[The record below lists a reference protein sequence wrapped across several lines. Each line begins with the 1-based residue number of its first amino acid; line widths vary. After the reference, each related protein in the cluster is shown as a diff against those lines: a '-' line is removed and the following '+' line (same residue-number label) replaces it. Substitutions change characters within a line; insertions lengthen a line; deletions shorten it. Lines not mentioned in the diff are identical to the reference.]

1 MEIILICPFKS
12 EVSIKTS
19 FNILKLLLKENIS
32 VSVDKSLF
40 KEFKKIE
47 ENIEINLYEDLNS
60 SADFLFCVGGDGS
73 MLKAISFLKRNQ
85 IPILGINIGRLGFL
99 TGIQKEKLNKGINFL
114 KSKNYSLVKRNLLT
128 IKINGKVNLEFPCA
142 LNEVTVSRKNTA
154 SLISIE
160 TSIDKIKLSKYWA
173 DGLII
178 ATPTGSTGYN
188 LSSGGPV
195 MLPETPSFL
204 ITPIAAHNLNVR
216 PLVIPNESIIELEVD
231 GQGTGSEHFLSLD
244 SKLIS
249 LPYKTKIIISKAS
262 FSVKTV
268 QFQKNEFYND
278 LSEKLFWG
286 LDKRN

>member
-1 MEIILICPFKS
+1 MEIILICPFKNK
-12 EVSIKTS
+12 VSIKTS
-19 FNILKLLLKENIS
+19 FNILKLLLKEKIS
-32 VSVDKSLF
+32 VRVEKSLF
-40 KEFKKIE
+40 KEFKEFE
-47 ENIEINLYEDLNS
+47 ENIEIDLYENLNS

-99 TGIQKEKLNKGINFL
+99 TGIQKEKLNKGINSL
-114 KSKNYSLVKRNLLT
+114 KSKNYSLVKRDLLT
-128 IKINGKVNLEFPCA
+128 IKINRKVNLKFPCA
-142 LNEVTVSRKNTA
+142 LNEITVSRKNTA

-160 TSIDKIKLSKYWA
+160 TSKNKIKLSKYWA

-188 LSSGGPV
+188 LSSGGPI
-195 MLPETPSFL
+195 MLPETPSIL

-231 GQGTGSEHFLSLD
+231 GQGAGSEHFLSLD

-249 LPYKTKIIISKAS
+249 IPYKTKIIISKAS

-268 QFQKNEFYND
+268 KYKKNEFYND

>member
-1 MEIILICPFKS
+1 MEIVLICPFEN

-19 FNILKLLLKENIS
+19 FDILKILLKEKIS
-32 VSVDKSLF
+32 VRVDKNLF
-40 KEFKKIE
+40 NAFKKIE
-47 ENIEINLYEDLNS
+47 KNINISVYNDFKS
-60 SADFLFCVGGDGS
+60 SVDFLFCVGGDGS
-73 MLKAISFLKRNQ
+73 MLKAVSFLKQ
-85 IPILGINIGRLGFL
+85 TQVPILGINIGRLGFL
-99 TGIQKEKLNKGINFL
+99 TGIQKENLVQGINFL
-114 KSKNYSLVKRNLLT
+114 KSKNFSLVNRELLT
-128 IKINGKVNLEFPCA
+128 LKTNLKIKLEFPYA
-142 LNEVTVSRKNTA
+142 LNEITVSRKNTA

-160 TSIDKIKLSKYWA
+160 TSINKTKLSKYWA

-188 LSSGGPV
+188 LSSGGPI
-195 MLPETPSFL
+195 MLPETPSML

-231 GQGTGSEHFLSLD
+231 GQGNGSEHFLSLD
-244 SKLIS
+244 SKLVSI
-249 LPYKTKIIISKAS
+249 PYKTKIVISKAP

-268 QFQKNEFYND
+268 QFKKNEFYSD

>member
-1 MEIILICPFKS
+1 MEVILICPFKS
-12 EVSIKTS
+12 EVSVKTS
-19 FNILKLLLKENIS
+19 FNILKLLLKEKIS
-32 VSVDKSLF
+32 VSVEKSLF

-47 ENIEINLYEDLNS
+47 ENIEINLCKDLNA

-99 TGIQKEKLNKGINFL
+99 TGIQKEELNKGINFL
-114 KSKNYSLVKRNLLT
+114 KSKNYSLVKRDLLT
-128 IKINGKVNLEFPCA
+128 IKINRKVNLEFPCA
-142 LNEVTVSRKNTA
+142 LNEITVSRKNTA

-188 LSSGGPV
+188 LSSGGPI
-195 MLPETPSFL
+195 MLPETPSIL

-216 PLVIPNESIIELEVD
+216 PLVIPNKSIIELEVD
-231 GQGTGSEHFLSLD
+231 GQGAGSEHFLSLD
-244 SKLIS
+244 SKLVSI
-249 LPYKTKIIISKAS
+249 PYKTKIIISKAS
-262 FSVKTV
+262 FNVKTV

>member
-1 MEIILICPFKS
+1 MEIVLICPFEN

-19 FNILKLLLKENIS
+19 FDILKILLKEKIS
-32 VSVDKSLF
+32 VRVDKNLF
-40 KEFKKIE
+40 NAFKKIE
-47 ENIEINLYEDLNS
+47 KNINISVYTDFKS
-60 SADFLFCVGGDGS
+60 SVDFLFCVGGDGS
-73 MLKAISFLKRNQ
+73 MLKAVSFLKQ
-85 IPILGINIGRLGFL
+85 TQVPILGINIGRLGFL
-99 TGIQKEKLNKGINFL
+99 TGIQKENLVQGINFL
-114 KSKNYSLVKRNLLT
+114 KSKNFSLVNRELLT
-128 IKINGKVNLEFPCA
+128 LKTNLKIKLEFPYA
-142 LNEVTVSRKNTA
+142 LNEITVSRKNTA

-160 TSIDKIKLSKYWA
+160 TSINKIKLSKYWA

-188 LSSGGPV
+188 LSSGGPI
-195 MLPETPSFL
+195 MLPETPSML

-231 GQGTGSEHFLSLD
+231 GQGNGSEHFLSLD
-244 SKLIS
+244 SKLVSI
-249 LPYKTKIIISKAS
+249 PYKTKIVISKAP

-268 QFQKNEFYND
+268 QFKKNEFYSD

>member
-19 FNILKLLLKENIS
+19 FNILKLLLKENIF

-114 KSKNYSLVKRNLLT
+114 KTKNYSLVKRDLLT
-128 IKINGKVNLEFPCA
+128 IKIKGKVNLEFPCA
-142 LNEVTVSRKNTA
+142 LNEITVSRKNTA

-188 LSSGGPV
+188 LSSGGPI
-195 MLPETPSFL
+195 MLPETPSIL

-249 LPYKTKIIISKAS
+249 IPYKTKIIISKAS
-262 FSVKTV
+262 FSVRTV

>member
-19 FNILKLLLKENIS
+19 FNILKLLLKEKIS

-40 KEFKKIE
+40 IEFKKIE
-47 ENIEINLYEDLNS
+47 ENIEIDLFEDLNS

-114 KSKNYSLVKRNLLT
+114 KTKNYSLVKRDLLT

-142 LNEVTVSRKNTA
+142 LNEITVSRKNTA

-188 LSSGGPV
+188 LSSGGPI
-195 MLPETPSFL
+195 MLPETPSIL

-249 LPYKTKIIISKAS
+249 IPYKTKIIISKAS
-262 FSVKTV
+262 FSVRTV

>member
-1 MEIILICPFKS
+1 MKIILICPFEN

-19 FNILKLLLKENIS
+19 FEILKLILIEKIH
-32 VSVDKSLF
+32 VSVDKNLY
-40 KEFKKIE
+40 KAFKKLDQ
-47 ENIEINLYEDLNS
+47 NIEINIYDNLNL
-60 SADFLFCVGGDGS
+60 SADFLFCIGGDGS
-73 MLKAISFLKRNQ
+73 MLKAVSFLKQNQ
-85 IPILGINIGRLGFL
+85 IPILGINIGRVGFL
-99 TGIQKEKLNKGINFL
+99 TGIQKEKLNSGIHSL
-114 KSKNYSLVKRNLLT
+114 KSKNYSLVNRDLLT
-128 IKINGKVNLEFPCA
+128 LKINRKINLEFPYA
-142 LNEVTVSRKNTA
+142 LNEITVSRKNTA
-154 SLISIE
+154 SLVSIE

-188 LSSGGPV
+188 LSSGGPI
-195 MLPETPSFL
+195 MLPETPSML

-216 PLVIPNESIIELEVD
+216 PLVIPNDSIIELKVD
-231 GQGTGSEHFLSLD
+231 GQGTGSDHFLSLD

-249 LPYKTKIIISKAS
+249 IPYKTKIIISRAS

>member
-40 KEFKKIE
+40 KELKKIE

-142 LNEVTVSRKNTA
+142 LNEITVSRKNTA

-188 LSSGGPV
+188 LSSGGPI

-249 LPYKTKIIISKAS
+249 IPYKTKIIISKAS
-262 FSVKTV
+262 FNVKTV

>member
-1 MEIILICPFKS
+1 MEIILICPFKNK
-12 EVSIKTS
+12 VSIKTS
-19 FNILKLLLKENIS
+19 FNILKLLLKEKIS
-32 VSVDKSLF
+32 VRVEKSLF
-40 KEFKKIE
+40 KEFKEFE
-47 ENIEINLYEDLNS
+47 ENIEIDLYENLNS

-99 TGIQKEKLNKGINFL
+99 TGIQKEKLKKGINSL
-114 KSKNYSLVKRNLLT
+114 KSKNYSLVKRDLLT

-142 LNEVTVSRKNTA
+142 LNEITVSRKNTA

-188 LSSGGPV
+188 LSSGGPI
-195 MLPETPSFL
+195 MLPETPSIL

-249 LPYKTKIIISKAS
+249 IPYKTKIIISKAS
-262 FSVKTV
+262 FSVRTV

>member
-1 MEIILICPFKS
+1 MEIILICPFKN

-19 FNILKLLLKENIS
+19 FDILKLLLNEKIS
-32 VSVDKSLF
+32 VSVDNDLYKSL
-40 KEFKKIE
+40 KKLNG
-47 ENIEINLYEDLNS
+47 NIEIKLYQDLNLR
-60 SADFLFCVGGDGS
+60 ADFLFCIGGDGS
-73 MLKAISFLKRNQ
+73 MLKAVSFLKQDQ
-85 IPILGINIGRLGFL
+85 IPILGINIGRIGFL
-99 TGIQKEKLNKGINFL
+99 TGIQKEKLKSGINAL
-114 KSKNYSLVKRNLLT
+114 KSKNYSLVNRDLLT
-128 IKINGKVNLEFPCA
+128 LKTNEKINLEFPYA
-142 LNEVTVSRKNTA
+142 LNEITVSRKNTA

-160 TSIDKIKLSKYWA
+160 TSINKIKLSKYWA

-188 LSSGGPV
+188 LSSGGPI
-195 MLPETPSFL
+195 MLPETPSIL

-249 LPYKTKIIISKAS
+249 IPYKTKIIVSKAS
-262 FSVKTV
+262 FIVKTV

>member
-32 VSVDKSLF
+32 LSVDKSLF

-60 SADFLFCVGGDGS
+60 PADFLFCVGGDGS

-114 KSKNYSLVKRNLLT
+114 KTKNYSLVKRDLLT

-142 LNEVTVSRKNTA
+142 LNEITVSRKNTA

-188 LSSGGPV
+188 LSSGGPI
-195 MLPETPSFL
+195 MLPETPSIL

-249 LPYKTKIIISKAS
+249 IPYKTKIIISKAS

>member
-1 MEIILICPFKS
+1 MEIILICPFEN

-19 FNILKLLLKENIS
+19 FDILKLLLKEKIS
-32 VSVDKSLF
+32 VRVDKNLF
-40 KEFKKIE
+40 KAFKKIE
-47 ENIEINLYEDLNS
+47 KNIKISVYNDLKS
-60 SADFLFCVGGDGS
+60 SADFLFCIGGDGS
-73 MLKAISFLKRNQ
+73 MLKAVSYLKQ
-85 IPILGINIGRLGFL
+85 SQVPILGINIGRLGFL
-99 TGIQKEKLNKGINFL
+99 TGIQKENLVQGINYL
-114 KSKNYSLVKRNLLT
+114 KSKNFSLVNRELLT
-128 IKINGKVNLEFPCA
+128 LKTNVKIKLEFPYA
-142 LNEVTVSRKNTA
+142 LNEITVSRKNTA

-188 LSSGGPV
+188 LSSGGPI
-195 MLPETPSFL
+195 MLPETPSML

-231 GQGTGSEHFLSLD
+231 GQGNGSEHFLSLD
-244 SKLIS
+244 SKLVSI
-249 LPYKTKIIISKAS
+249 PYKTKIVISKAP
-262 FSVKTV
+262 FNVKTV
-268 QFQKNEFYND
+268 QFKKNEFYSD

>member
-19 FNILKLLLKENIS
+19 FNILKLLLKEMIS

-40 KEFKKIE
+40 IEFKKIE
-47 ENIEINLYEDLNS
+47 ENIEIDLFEDLNS

-99 TGIQKEKLNKGINFL
+99 TGIQKEKLNKGINSL
-114 KSKNYSLVKRNLLT
+114 KSKNYSLVKRDLLT

-142 LNEVTVSRKNTA
+142 LNEITVSRKNTA

-188 LSSGGPV
+188 LSSGGPI
-195 MLPETPSFL
+195 MLPETPSIL

-231 GQGTGSEHFLSLD
+231 GQGAGSEHFLSLD

-249 LPYKTKIIISKAS
+249 IPYKTKIIISKAS

>member
-1 MEIILICPFKS
+1 MEIILTCPFKS

-19 FNILKLLLKENIS
+19 FNILKLLLRKKIS

-99 TGIQKEKLNKGINFL
+99 TGIQKEKLNKGINSL
-114 KSKNYSLVKRNLLT
+114 KSKNYSLVKRDLLT
-128 IKINGKVNLEFPCA
+128 IKINRKVNLEFPYA
-142 LNEVTVSRKNTA
+142 LNEITVSRKNTA
-154 SLISIE
+154 SLISVK

-188 LSSGGPV
+188 LSSGGPI
-195 MLPETPSFL
+195 MLPETPSIL

-249 LPYKTKIIISKAS
+249 IPYKTKIIISKAS

>member
-1 MEIILICPFKS
+1 MEIILTCPFKS

-19 FNILKLLLKENIS
+19 FDILKLLLKKKIS
-32 VSVDKSLF
+32 VSVEKNLYHA
-40 KEFKKIE
+40 FKKLE
-47 ENIEINLYEDLNS
+47 ENIEIKIYQDLSS

-73 MLKAISFLKRNQ
+73 MLKAVSFLKQNQ

-99 TGIQKEKLNKGINFL
+99 TGIQKEQLNDGINSL
-114 KSKNYSLVKRNLLT
+114 KSKNYSLVKRDLLT
-128 IKINGKVNLEFPCA
+128 LQVKNKVNLEFPYA
-142 LNEVTVSRKNTA
+142 LNEITVSRKNTA

-160 TSIDKIKLSKYWA
+160 TSINKIKLSKYWA

-188 LSSGGPV
+188 LSSGGPI
-195 MLPETPSFL
+195 MLPETPSIL

-216 PLVIPNESIIELEVD
+216 PLVIPNHSIIELKVE
-231 GQGTGSEHFLSLD
+231 GQGTSSEHFLSLD
-244 SKLIS
+244 SKLVSI
-249 LPYKTKIIISKAS
+249 PYKTKIIISKAPL
-262 FSVKTV
+262 SVKTV
-268 QFQKNEFYND
+268 QFQKNEFYTD

>member
-1 MEIILICPFKS
+1 MKIILICPFEN

-19 FNILKLLLKENIS
+19 FEILKLLLKEKIS
-32 VSVDKSLF
+32 VSVDKNLY
-40 KEFKKIE
+40 EAFKKLDR
-47 ENIEINLYEDLNS
+47 NIEINIYGDLNS
-60 SADFLFCVGGDGS
+60 SADFLFCIGGDGS
-73 MLKAISFLKRNQ
+73 MLKAVSFLKQNQ
-85 IPILGINIGRLGFL
+85 IPILGINIGRIGFL
-99 TGIQKEKLNKGINFL
+99 TGIQKEKLNNGIRSL
-114 KSKNYSLVKRNLLT
+114 KSKKYSLVNRDLLT
-128 IKINGKVNLEFPCA
+128 LKINSKINLEFPYA
-142 LNEVTVSRKNTA
+142 LNEITVSRKNTA
-154 SLISIE
+154 SLVSIE

-188 LSSGGPV
+188 LSSGGPI
-195 MLPETPSFL
+195 MLPETPSML

-216 PLVIPNESIIELEVD
+216 PLVIPNDSIIELKVD
-231 GQGTGSEHFLSLD
+231 GQGTGSDHFLSLD

-249 LPYKTKIIISKAS
+249 IPYKTKIIIKRAS

>member
-1 MEIILICPFKS
+1 MEIILICPFKNKI
-12 EVSIKTS
+12 SIKTS
-19 FNILKLLLKENIS
+19 FDILKLLLKEKLS
-32 VSVDKSLF
+32 VSVDKTLY
-40 KEFKKIE
+40 KAFKKFE
-47 ENIEINLYEDLNS
+47 QNIEVNVYEDLNS
-60 SADFLFCVGGDGS
+60 SADFLFCIGGDGS
-73 MLKAISFLKRNQ
+73 MLKAISFLKKNQ

-99 TGIQKEKLNKGINFL
+99 TGIQKEKLNKGILSL
-114 KSKNYSLVKRNLLT
+114 KSKNYSLVKRKLLT
-128 IKINGKVNLEFPCA
+128 LNINRKTNLEFPYA
-142 LNEVTVSRKNTA
+142 LNEITVSRKNTA

-160 TSIDKIKLSKYWA
+160 ASIDKIKLSKYWA

-188 LSSGGPV
+188 LSSGGPI
-195 MLPETPSFL
+195 MLPETPSIL

-216 PLVIPNESIIELEVD
+216 PLVIPNDSIIELEVD

-249 LPYKTKIIISKAS
+249 IPYKTKIIISKAL

>member
-12 EVSIKTS
+12 EISIKTS
-19 FNILKLLLKENIS
+19 FDILKLLLKENIS

-47 ENIEINLYEDLNS
+47 ENIEIDLYKDLNS

-73 MLKAISFLKRNQ
+73 MLKAISFLKQNQ

-114 KSKNYSLVKRNLLT
+114 KSKDYSLVKRDLLT

-142 LNEVTVSRKNTA
+142 LNEITVSRKNTA

-188 LSSGGPV
+188 LSSGGPI
-195 MLPETPSFL
+195 MLPETPSIL

-216 PLVIPNESIIELEVD
+216 PLVIPNKSIIELKVD

-249 LPYKTKIIISKAS
+249 IPYKTKIIISKAS
-262 FSVKTV
+262 FNVNTV

>member
-1 MEIILICPFKS
+1 MEIILICPFKNK
-12 EVSIKTS
+12 VSIKTS
-19 FNILKLLLKENIS
+19 FNILKLLLKEKIS
-32 VSVDKSLF
+32 VRVEKSLF
-40 KEFKKIE
+40 KEFKEFE
-47 ENIEINLYEDLNS
+47 ENIEIDLYENLNS

-99 TGIQKEKLNKGINFL
+99 TGIQKEKLNKGINSL
-114 KSKNYSLVKRNLLT
+114 KSKNYSLVKRDLLT
-128 IKINGKVNLEFPCA
+128 IKINRKVNLKFPCA
-142 LNEVTVSRKNTA
+142 LNEITVSRKNTA

-188 LSSGGPV
+188 LSSGGPI
-195 MLPETPSFL
+195 MLPETPSIL

-231 GQGTGSEHFLSLD
+231 GQGNSSEHFLSLD

-249 LPYKTKIIISKAS
+249 IPYKTKIIISKAS

>member
-19 FNILKLLLKENIS
+19 FNILKLLLKEKIS

-99 TGIQKEKLNKGINFL
+99 TGIQKEKLNKGINSL
-114 KSKNYSLVKRNLLT
+114 KSKNYSLVKRDLLT

-142 LNEVTVSRKNTA
+142 LNEITVSRKNTA

-188 LSSGGPV
+188 LSSGGPI
-195 MLPETPSFL
+195 MLPETPSIL

-249 LPYKTKIIISKAS
+249 IPYKTKIIISKAS
-262 FSVKTV
+262 FNVKTV

>member
-1 MEIILICPFKS
+1 MEIILICPFEN

-19 FNILKLLLKENIS
+19 FDILKLLLNEKIS
-32 VSVDKSLF
+32 VKVDKNLLKAF
-40 KEFKKIE
+40 NKIDK
-47 ENIEINLYEDLNS
+47 NIKIDHYNDLNS

-73 MLKAISFLKRNQ
+73 MLKAVSFLKRNQ
-85 IPILGINIGRLGFL
+85 VPILGINIGRLGFL
-99 TGIQKEKLNKGINFL
+99 TGIQKENLTHGINSL
-114 KSKNYSLVKRNLLT
+114 KSKKFSLVNRELLT
-128 IKINGKVNLEFPCA
+128 LKTNRKIELEFPYA
-142 LNEVTVSRKNTA
+142 LNEITVSRKNTA

-160 TSIDKIKLSKYWA
+160 TSINKIKLSKYWA

-188 LSSGGPV
+188 LSSGGPI
-195 MLPETPSFL
+195 MLPETPSIL

-216 PLVIPNESIIELEVD
+216 PLVIPNESIIELIVD
-231 GQGTGSEHFLSLD
+231 GQGTGDEHFLSLD

-249 LPYKTKIIISKAS
+249 IPYKTKINISKAS
-262 FSVKTV
+262 FKVKTV
-268 QFQKNEFYND
+268 QFKNNEFYSD